1 MASRIPV
8 VAARATGSTSLV
20 QDGVTG
26 RLVEPGDAAGFAD
39 AVEAYV
45 RDVALREAHGRA
57 GEARSRDY
65 SWDAI
70 NAAVA
75 SAYVRLLS
83 ERGGAAA
90 LAPPPA

>member
-1 MASRIPV
+1 M
-8 VAARATGSTSLV
+8 
-20 QDGVTG
+20 TG
-26 RLVEPGDAAGFAD
+26 RLVEPGDVAGFAD
-39 AVEAYV
+39 AVQAYV

-57 GEARSRDY
+57 GEMRSRDY

-90 LAPPPA
+90 LASA